1 MKFRIV
7 GAAILVVSLGACSNS
22 PPSCGDSDVT
32 ELVKEIVTDEFDKL
46 RKVLMARGG
55 DRENLVIEVEV
66 KNIRTIGKDQVTGS
80 YECAAK
86 VDVASNTMLLRRSQE
101 ITYTTEIT
109 EDSGELYVTVY
120 GLNE

>member
-1 MKFRIV
+1 MKYRFA

-22 PPSCGDSDVT
+22 PPSCGDSDAT
-32 ELVKEIVTDEFDKL
+32 DLVKEIVTDEFEKL
-46 RKVLMARGG
+46 RKALMAKGG
-55 DRENLVIEVEV
+55 DRENLVFEVEV
-66 KNIRTIGKDQVTGS
+66 KEIRTVGKDQVTGS

-86 VDVASNTMLLRRSQE
+86 LDVASNTLFLRRSQE

-120 GLNE
+120 GLNL